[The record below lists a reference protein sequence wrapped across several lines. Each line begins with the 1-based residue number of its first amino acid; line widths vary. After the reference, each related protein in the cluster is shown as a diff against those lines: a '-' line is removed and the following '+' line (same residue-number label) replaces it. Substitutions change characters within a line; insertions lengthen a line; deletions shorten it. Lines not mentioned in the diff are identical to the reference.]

1 MPVFNAAQIGCLIS
15 RSEKEIGG
23 NGYPCRPVFPKCF
36 FTKKSEMN
44 SWYVL
49 LAVAAGA
56 VLPVQVGVNTTL
68 RNSLGNPIVAAL
80 VSFAVGSACL
90 LAYALA
96 TRATWPTMQMLAK
109 PPLWA
114 WTGGAVGAFFVAT
127 TIIVA
132 PKLGAANLVALTIAA
147 QLIGSLLLDHY
158 GLIGFAQH
166 SLNTTRLIGALL
178 LIAGTVM
185 IVRN

>member
-1 MPVFNAAQIGCLIS
+1 
-15 RSEKEIGG
+15 
-23 NGYPCRPVFPKCF
+23 
-36 FTKKSEMN
+36 MN
-44 SWYVL
+44 TWYVV
-49 LAVAAGA
+49 LAVLAGV

-68 RNSLGNPIVAAL
+68 RNGIGSPIVAAL
-80 VSFAVGSACL
+80 VSFAVGSVCL

-96 TRATWPTMQMLAK
+96 TRAAWPTVQMLSK

-114 WTGGAVGAFFVAT
+114 WTGGALGAFFVAT

-132 PKLGAANLVALTIAA
+132 PKLGAANLVCLTIAA
-147 QLIGSLLLDHY
+147 QLLASLLLDHY

-166 SLNTTRLIGALL
+166 GINTTRIIGALL
-178 LIAGTVM
+178 LIAGTAM

>member
-1 MPVFNAAQIGCLIS
+1 MQ
-15 RSEKEIGG
+15 
-23 NGYPCRPVFPKCF
+23 
-36 FTKKSEMN
+36 T
-44 SWYVL
+44 WYVL

-56 VLPVQVGVNTTL
+56 VLPAQVGVNSTL
-68 RNSLGNPIVAAL
+68 RHGIGSPIVAAL
-80 VSFAVGSACL
+80 ISFAVGTACL

-96 TRATWPTMQMLAK
+96 TRAAWPAAQALAK
-109 PPLWA
+109 VPAWA
-114 WTGGAVGAFFVAT
+114 WSGGALGAFFVAT

-166 SLNTTRLIGALL
+166 GMNTARVIGALL

-185 IVRN
+185 IVKY